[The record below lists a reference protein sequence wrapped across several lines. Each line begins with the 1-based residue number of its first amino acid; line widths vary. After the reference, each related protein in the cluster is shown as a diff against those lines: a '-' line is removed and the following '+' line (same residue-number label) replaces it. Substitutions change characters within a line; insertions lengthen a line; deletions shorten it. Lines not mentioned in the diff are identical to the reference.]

1 MKLFLHRLSRGLVA
15 VASLALIPPT
25 SAADGSCGLTGIRRV
40 VAVGDVHGSYENL
53 VKVLTMAQLLDRSGH
68 WGGGKAVLVQ
78 VGDILDRGVR
88 TRPALDL
95 LMRLEKEARQ
105 AGGRVIVLLGN
116 HEVMNVLGDL
126 SAVQAAE
133 YAQWKPRDAAGS
145 QTPGSKTPR
154 MQYVDIVT
162 ERAREEAKAAGQPF
176 DEQAYRQ
183 KVLEQTPPGFVE
195 REQALSPQGTYG
207 LWIRAHD
214 VIATVNGVAFLHGGL
229 TPEVA
234 ALGCERVNRQ
244 VRSELSTDLAKTK
257 ANPREALA
265 TQENGPLNYR
275 GLAQGDEGALLPS
288 VEKVLQSMGVEAVV
302 IGHTPTGDGKIH
314 SRFGG
319 RVLVVDV
326 GMLADLGGH
335 LAALEVGP
343 DGSMTAIYPTGR
355 VALGLKA
362 VDRAKPRDPPAA
374 PALGPQTR

>member
-1 MKLFLHRLSRGLVA
+1 MKLFLHRLFPELLA
-15 VASLALIPPT
+15 VASLALIPAT
-25 SAADGSCGLTGIRRV
+25 SAAEGTCGLTGVGRV
-40 VAVGDVHGSYENL
+40 VTVGDVHGSYDNL
-53 VKVLTMAQLLDRSGH
+53 VKVLTMAGLLDRSGH

-78 VGDILDRGVR
+78 VGDVLDRGVR

-116 HEVMNVLGDL
+116 HEVMNMLGDM
-126 SAVQAAE
+126 SAVQASE
-133 YAQWKPRDAAGS
+133 YAEWKPPDTAGS
-145 QTPGSKTPR
+145 PTPGSKTPR

-162 ERAREEAKAAGQPF
+162 ERAHEEAKAAGQPF
-176 DEQAYRQ
+176 DEQRYRQ
-183 KVLEQTPPGFVE
+183 KVLEETPPGRVE

-207 LWIRAHD
+207 LWIRGHD

-257 ANPREALA
+257 ANPREALS
-265 TQENGPLNYR
+265 TQEDGPLDYR
-275 GLAQGDEGALLPS
+275 GLAQGDEVALLPS
-288 VEKVLQSMGVEAVV
+288 VEKVLQSMGVKAVV

-319 RVLVVDV
+319 RVMVVDV

-335 LAALEVGP
+335 LAALEMGF

-355 VALGLKA
+355 VVLRPKA
-362 VDRAKPRDPPAA
+362 VDKAMRGDRPAA
-374 PALGPQTR
+374 PALSPQTR